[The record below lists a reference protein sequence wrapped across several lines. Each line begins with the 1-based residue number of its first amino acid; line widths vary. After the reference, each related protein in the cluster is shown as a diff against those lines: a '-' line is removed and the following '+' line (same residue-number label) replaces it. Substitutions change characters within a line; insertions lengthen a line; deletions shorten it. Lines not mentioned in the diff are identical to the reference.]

1 MTQPG
6 YATSE
11 GTAAFA
17 AQSRRQGVVD
27 PPRGFDGLI
36 LSSVGLGT
44 YLGPSDTVTDR
55 IYEAAISRALD
66 LGCNVFDTSINYRC
80 QRSERAIGR
89 ALAAAKTP
97 RAQVLV
103 ATKGGYIPYDGE
115 PPSDSAAYFRQMFVA
130 SGVVDPKDVVSGSH
144 CLAPRFLA
152 HQIERSLANLNLACI
167 DVYYLHNPE
176 TQLEELPAD
185 RFYDRMRLAFETLE
199 SRVQAGQIRCYGIAT
214 WNGLRASAGA
224 AGLMSLERLVT
235 LARQLGG
242 DRHHFRVVQLPYSL
256 AMPEAYTR
264 RNQTVRGALMT
275 PLEAAAALN
284 LYAVGSAALYQ
295 NRLAQGL
302 PDDIRTRVTGVDT
315 DAQRAIQFVR
325 STPGI
330 GTALVGMKQVSHV
343 EENLRVLTIP
353 LLAPAGLDRL
363 VPR

>member
-1 MTQPG
+1 
-6 YATSE
+6 
-11 GTAAFA
+11 
-17 AQSRRQGVVD
+17 
-27 PPRGFDGLI
+27 
-36 LSSVGLGT
+36 
-44 YLGPSDTVTDR
+44 
-55 IYEAAISRALD
+55 
-66 LGCNVFDTSINYRC
+66 
-80 QRSERAIGR
+80 
-89 ALAAAKTP
+89 
-97 RAQVLV
+97 
-103 ATKGGYIPYDGE
+103 
-115 PPSDSAAYFRQMFVA
+115 
-130 SGVVDPKDVVSGSH
+130 
-144 CLAPRFLA
+144 
-152 HQIERSLANLNLACI
+152 
-167 DVYYLHNPE
+167 
-176 TQLEELPAD
+176 
-185 RFYDRMRLAFETLE
+185 MRLAFETLE